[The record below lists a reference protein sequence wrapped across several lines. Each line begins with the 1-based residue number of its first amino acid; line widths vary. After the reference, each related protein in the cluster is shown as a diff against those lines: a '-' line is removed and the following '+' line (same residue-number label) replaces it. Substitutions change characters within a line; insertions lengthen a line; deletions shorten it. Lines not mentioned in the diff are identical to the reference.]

1 MTTPPHEQSGLPLG
15 RQVDF
20 PEGYAPELL
29 APVERALARS
39 ELGLEPGA
47 RLPFQGDDLW
57 RAWEFGWQD
66 LNGVPHAGVL
76 ELVVPCQS
84 PRIAESK
91 SLKLYLHGIAC
102 SRFSEARQ
110 VTRCIEKDLSSVCG
124 AKVGVCLRSLREMA
138 QQPFDGPAGESLD
151 GLAVALPDTPPA
163 ACVPAIAPGPM
174 RLQRWH
180 TDLFGSLCPVTG
192 QPDWASVSIQFEGP
206 QIDPA
211 ALQRYLLSFR
221 RHAGFHESCAERIF
235 LDLWRA
241 GSPDFLSVHCRF
253 TRRGGIDINPYRAS
267 ASVDYGAGRL
277 VRQ

>member
-1 MTTPPHEQSGLPLG
+1 MSESTREPADLPLG

-20 PEGYAPELL
+20 PDHYTPDVL
-29 APVERALARS
+29 AAVERTVSRRELELAA
-39 ELGLEPGA
+39 GA
-47 RLPFQGDDLW
+47 KLPFLGEDLW

-66 LNGVPHAGVL
+66 LQGVPHAGVL
-76 ELVVPCQS
+76 ELKVPAQS
-84 PRIAESK
+84 PRIVESK
-91 SLKLYLHGIAC
+91 SLKLYLHGVSC
-102 SRFSEARQ
+102 SCFPDAAH
-110 VTRCIEKDLSSVCG
+110 VTQRIRDDLSALCG
-124 AKVGVCLRSLREMA
+124 MPVGTRLAALRDVAKAG
-138 QQPFDGPAGESLD
+138 FDDPAGESLD
-151 GLAVALPDTPPA
+151 TLQVAVPEASPGECLPEIA
-163 ACVPAIAPGPM
+163 AGPV

-206 QIDPA
+206 QLDPA
-211 ALQRYLLSFR
+211 RLQRYLLSYR

-253 TRRGGIDINPYRAS
+253 TRRGGIDISPYRAS
-267 ASVDYGAGRL
+267 ATVDYGAGRL